1 MVEDGNKS
9 GEIDPQ
15 ADAFYD
21 DRQIAFNLK
30 VMQRASSDELFRE
43 QLNKNPKEALEKAG
57 LLEEAQ
63 ALAEVDAQ
71 EGEDVS
77 AHWLEKG
84 TYFRTCRW
92 WVSGIHWHRK

>member
-1 MVEDGNKS
+1 MVEDENKS
-9 GEIDPQ
+9 GGIDPE

-30 VMQRASSDELFRE
+30 VMQKASSDERFRE
-43 QLNKNPKEALEKAG
+43 QLNKDPKGALEKAG
-57 LLEEAQ
+57 LLEEAR
-63 ALAEVDAQ
+63 ALAEMDAQ

-84 TYFRTCRW
+84 TYYRTCRW
-92 WVSGIHWHRK
+92 WQSRIHWHRR

>member
-1 MVEDGNKS
+1 MVEDGNKL
-9 GEIDPQ
+9 GGVHPE

-30 VMQRASSDELFRE
+30 VMEKASSDKGFRE
-43 QLNKNPKEALEKAG
+43 LLNKDPEGALEKAG

-63 ALAEVDAQ
+63 AMVELDAQ

-77 AHWLEKG
+77 GHRLIICSF
-84 TYFRTCRW
+84 YRTCRW
-92 WVSGIHWHRK
+92 WQARIWWHRR

>member
-1 MVEDGNKS
+1 M
-9 GEIDPQ
+9 GEPEEGGGTVDEL

-30 VMQRASSDELFRE
+30 VMQRASSDKRFRE

-63 ALAEVDAQ
+63 ALVELDVRD
-71 EGEDVS
+71 GDVS
-77 AHWLEKG
+77 GHWLEKG
-84 TYFRTCRW
+84 TYYRTCR
-92 WVSGIHWHRK
+92 